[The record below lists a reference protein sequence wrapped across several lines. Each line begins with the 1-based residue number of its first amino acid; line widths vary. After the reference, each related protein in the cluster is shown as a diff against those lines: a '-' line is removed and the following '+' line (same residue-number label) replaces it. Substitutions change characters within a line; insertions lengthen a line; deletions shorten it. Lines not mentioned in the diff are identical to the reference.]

1 MFVVRQEHSFQ
12 IYLDEVHIIEGFVT
26 AVCCIVC
33 CSFHVNLCDS
43 AGLRSVCPGS
53 FV

>member
-1 MFVVRQEHSFQ
+1 MFMVRQEHIFH
-12 IYLDEVHIIEGFVT
+12 INLDEVVT
-26 AVCCIVC
+26 AVYCIVC